1 MASDTKS
8 RESWDEQETSSRS
21 IAQSNP
27 LKLSRVFRF
36 NDPQTGAPQ
45 ISDFPDSNPTGDT
58 PLEIRM
64 KHFTEIENFTFLAHV
79 LGHEL
84 GGTTPRPIR
93 TVTDLQ
99 VPDDEF
105 QNFVNLARTVSLTD
119 EQLAD
124 TVLDVGINWE
134 HFVASNDNLLIP
146 DHPLKITDVLMQE
159 KIDSLDVIT
168 EAFVREINLRSI
180 EKQTG
185 TGTRTRKGHEK
196 ARLSHKLFG
205 VNIDPVQT
213 LSQLVT
219 SSRVGF
225 RSVQRR
231 GRAHRYLLQGHT
243 SG

>member
-8 RESWDEQETSSRS
+8 RESWDEQESSGKSATRT
-21 IAQSNP
+21 NP

-36 NDPQTGAPQ
+36 DDPQTGAPQ

-93 TVTDLQ
+93 TITDLQ

-105 QNFVNLARTVSLTD
+105 QNFVNTAKTVNVTD
-119 EQLAD
+119 EELAD
-124 TVLDVGINWE
+124 TILDVGINWE
-134 HFVASNDNLLIP
+134 HFVASTDNLLLP
-146 DHPLKITDVLMQE
+146 NHPLKISDVLMQE
-159 KIDSLDVIT
+159 KIDSLDIIS

-185 TGTRTRKGHEK
+185 TKTRKSHE
-196 ARLSHKLFG
+196 
-205 VNIDPVQT
+205 
-213 LSQLVT
+213 
-219 SSRVGF
+219 
-225 RSVQRR
+225 
-231 GRAHRYLLQGHT
+231 
-243 SG
+243 

>member
-1 MASDTKS
+1 MDSDVKNRQT
-8 RESWDEQETSSRS
+8 WDEQEDSARNVT
-21 IAQSNP
+21 QPNQ

-36 NDPQTGAPQ
+36 NDPQTDAPQ

-99 VPDDEF
+99 VPDEEF
-105 QNFVNLARTVSLTD
+105 QNFVNQARTASVTD
-119 EQLAD
+119 EELAD
-124 TVLDVGINWE
+124 ATLDVGINWE
-134 HFVASNDNLLIP
+134 HFVASNDNELIP

-185 TGTRTRKGHEK
+185 TQTGSKTRKSHE
-196 ARLSHKLFG
+196 
-205 VNIDPVQT
+205 
-213 LSQLVT
+213 
-219 SSRVGF
+219 
-225 RSVQRR
+225 
-231 GRAHRYLLQGHT
+231 
-243 SG
+243 

>member
-21 IAQSNP
+21 ITQSNP

-105 QNFVNLARTVSLTD
+105 QNFVNLARTVSVTD
-119 EQLAD
+119 EELAD
-124 TVLDVGINWE
+124 SVLDVGINWE
-134 HFVASNDNLLIP
+134 HFVASNDNLLLP
-146 DHPLKITDVLMQE
+146 EHPLKISDVLMQE

-185 TGTRTRKGHEK
+185 TKTRK
-196 ARLSHKLFG
+196 
-205 VNIDPVQT
+205 
-213 LSQLVT
+213 
-219 SSRVGF
+219 SRE
-225 RSVQRR
+225 
-231 GRAHRYLLQGHT
+231 
-243 SG
+243 

>member
-8 RESWDEQETSSRS
+8 RESWNEQEESSSRG
-21 IAQSNP
+21 IARSNP

-64 KHFTEIENFTFLAHV
+64 KHFTEVENFTFLAYV

-99 VPDDEF
+99 VPDEEF
-105 QNFVNLARTVSLTD
+105 QNFVNTAKTAAVTD
-119 EQLAD
+119 EELSD
-124 TVLDVGINWE
+124 SVLDVGINWE
-134 HFVASNDNLLIP
+134 HFVASNDNLLLP
-146 DHPLKITDVLMQE
+146 DHPLRITDVLMQE
-159 KIDSLDVIT
+159 KIDSLDIIS
-168 EAFVREINLRSI
+168 EAFVRELNIRSI

-185 TGTRTRKGHEK
+185 TK
-196 ARLSHKLFG
+196 ARKSHE
-205 VNIDPVQT
+205 
-213 LSQLVT
+213 
-219 SSRVGF
+219 
-225 RSVQRR
+225 
-231 GRAHRYLLQGHT
+231 
-243 SG
+243 

>member
-8 RESWDEQETSSRS
+8 RESWTEQEDSARNVTTLNQLR
-21 IAQSNP
+21 
-27 LKLSRVFRF
+27 LSRVFRF

-93 TVTDLQ
+93 TVADLQ

-105 QNFVNLARTVSLTD
+105 QNFVNMARTVSLMD
-119 EQLAD
+119 EDLAD

-168 EAFVREINLRSI
+168 EALVREINFRSI

-185 TGTRTRKGHEK
+185 PEPRK
-196 ARLSHKLFG
+196 
-205 VNIDPVQT
+205 
-213 LSQLVT
+213 
-219 SSRVGF
+219 SRVTQD
-225 RSVQRR
+225 SPQ
-231 GRAHRYLLQGHT
+231 A
-243 SG
+243 